1 MHDTNTHGPW
11 SILYGTT
18 DLFKY
23 IKSRFNFTKMIH
35 YIRLNCSP
43 LIYRNDIQHI
53 CVLATKN
60 TWIFL
65 SLSPSLF
72 STVSEAHAR
81 SGHCRPS
88 VTFLQ
93 TSLRSVT
100 CVLRTCVLCT
110 HVPSVASKSSQPF
123 ALIRPGRDL
132 SSCACIEKNCFL

>member
-1 MHDTNTHGPW
+1 MIAKLELPAHVHVRSSCIKKFLNAVQLPERGIQSVEYTQSFH
-11 SILYGTT
+11 IQKCYTT
-18 DLFKY
+18 
-23 IKSRFNFTKMIH
+23 
-35 YIRLNCSP
+35 
-43 LIYRNDIQHI
+43 HI
-53 CVLATKN
+53 CFSIKKHMD
-60 TWIFL
+60 FL